1 MAYQRPAEFEVARV
15 TVSVGSDG
23 QKWSP
28 AGVITNESVGQGAFE
43 WNALVLSGAICAKAR
58 YLKLGV
64 QHSLEASRL
73 LLGEIVVEGPAAGD
87 RLLDPPMFS
96 AARENGIRDQR
107 TAGEREK
114 AESSKRILL
123 LTAAAGTRGRN
134 QCSTEPGR

>member
-87 RLLDPPMFS
+87 R
-96 AARENGIRDQR
+96 
-107 TAGEREK
+107 
-114 AESSKRILL
+114 
-123 LTAAAGTRGRN
+123 RGHLGHE
-134 QCSTEPGR
+134 TLA